1 MQHHVGREP
10 PGGYLNWH
18 RDTHL
23 NSGQDHSLRRDSGR
37 YKWMGFNRVL
47 YHSQRHRR
55 QGNCQQWSL
64 CGYVDLW
71 FRQKKEAS
79 MSGSSPHPQFSQK
92 WPSSLLSKHHELT
105 CFSALD
111 AFPCAESAQFQPQH
125 RQPVSI
131 LKVLEHSMSLRN
143 LAPFGKEMLLHSGL
157 SVNDINCS
165 LTTYVLVFSLGRP
178 REWKWL

>member
-1 MQHHVGREP
+1 MDGLQQST
-10 PGGYLNWH
+10 L
-18 RDTHL
+18 
-23 NSGQDHSLRRDSGR
+23 
-37 YKWMGFNRVL
+37 
-47 YHSQRHRR
+47 SQPKIQTPR
-55 QGNCQQWSL
+55 QLPTMISVWSPWL
-64 CGYVDLW
+64 VV
-71 FRQKKEAS
+71 QTKKEAS

-92 WPSSLLSKHHELT
+92 WPSSLLSKHYELT

-111 AFPCAESAQFQPQH
+111 AFPCAESAQLQPQH

-131 LKVLEHSMSLRN
+131 LKVLEHSTSLRN

>member
-1 MQHHVGREP
+1 MQHHVGRESSGMYP
-10 PGGYLNWH
+10 NWH

-37 YKWMGFNRVL
+37 YKRMGFNRVL
-47 YHSQRHRR
+47 YHNQRYRR

-64 CGYVDLW
+64 CGHLDVW
-71 FRQKKEAS
+71 FRQERKHQCLVL
-79 MSGSSPHPQFSQK
+79 PHFSQK
-92 WPSSLLSKHHELT
+92 WLGSLLSKHYELT

-111 AFPCAESAQFQPQH
+111 TFPCAESAQFQPQH
-125 RQPVSI
+125 RQPASI

-143 LAPFGKEMLLHSGL
+143 LAPFGKEMLIHSGL

-165 LTTYVLVFSLGRP
+165 LTTYLLVFSLGRL
-178 REWKWL
+178 RKWKWL